1 MKVVLNILFLIFMC
15 LTAVGQ
21 RMPFFT
27 HHVTNPYI
35 YNPAFAGYDAHPVL
49 YLTHRQQWIGIDGA
63 PASTHLS
70 FHTPAGNAN
79 PFSLGGDLTHDQLG
93 IYRYSSFRTSAAYM
107 VPLSAEKEHYVRFGL
122 SAGLGMNGYDL
133 QGVNATDDAIFQ
145 AAQNAGAYFDAR
157 FGLQYHIEH
166 FNLGI
171 SLPHLF
177 TPPSLEEGVSEGGFD
192 QFSRIIGSI
201 NYRFKLNPEGKF
213 SIEPTILYHYAKE
226 FDPQLEALALLRFKE
241 SFWVGGGYQQQSG
254 IATLLGF
261 KVKNLSFSYHYGL
274 GNPELTAGT
283 MGTHELQLGLVLG
296 KKKATVKRKPRLT
309 TKANSEAIPEAVI
322 EAQKKQDKKKKK
334 QDKKKEETPSR
345 KQVSSSKPATSSKE
359 NVKQQP
365 DTANPNTKNDIELPA
380 NSENQNS
387 GADQNRSS
395 TTPPESYENHSFE
408 EIKESDNNT
417 ITLGEPEPS
426 DVPSEPRFAKAK
438 RKKSNHP
445 LEMNEGVYLIAGT
458 FSQQANAEKL
468 SRQLLSEGYQ
478 AKVGYNSDKDYYY
491 VSLMQ
496 TDDPEIVRNKISQ
509 IRKDPRFS
517 KSWILVIE

>member
-1 MKVVLNILFLIFMC
+1 MC

-49 YLTHRQQWIGIDGA
+49 YLTHRQQWLGIEGA

-79 PFSLGGDLTHDQLG
+79 PFSIGINLTHDQIG
-93 IYRYSSFRTSAAYM
+93 IFRYSSFRTTGAYM
-107 VPLSAEKEHYVRFGL
+107 VPLSAEKEHYFRLGL
-122 SAGLGMNGYDL
+122 SAGLGFNGYDL

-157 FGLQYHIEH
+157 FGLQYHFEH

-171 SLPHLF
+171 SLPQLF

-201 NYRFKLNPEGKF
+201 SYRFQLSPEGNF
-213 SIEPTILYHYAKE
+213 SVEPTVMYHYSQVVE
-226 FDPQLEALALLRFKE
+226 GQLEALALLRFKE
-241 SFWVGGGYQQQSG
+241 GFWVGGGYQQQAG
-254 IATLLGF
+254 IASLLGF

-274 GNPELTAGT
+274 GNRALTAGT
-283 MGTHELQLGLVLG
+283 MGTHELQLGLVMG
-296 KKKATVKRKPRLT
+296 KKKATLKRKPRLN
-309 TKANSEAIPEAVI
+309 TKTNNEAIPEAVI
-322 EAQKKQDKKKKK
+322 QAQKKQDKKKKK
-334 QDKKKEETPSR
+334 KKQEKNKKEATPSR
-345 KQVSSSKPATSSKE
+345 KQAGSSTPASTPE
-359 NVKQQP
+359 ETVKQQP
-365 DTANPNTKNDIELPA
+365 ATANPNPVNNKETPA
-380 NSENQNS
+380 NAEKQKPVS
-387 GADQNRSS
+387 DQPQPS
-395 TTPPESYENHSFE
+395 TPPPTSPESYENNSFD
-408 EIKESDNNT
+408 EIGGADDNT
-417 ITLGEPEPS
+417 ITLGEPAPS
-426 DVPSEPRFAKAK
+426 EIPSEPRFAKAK
-438 RKKSNHP
+438 RKKSSHP
-445 LEMNEGVYLIAGT
+445 LEMIEGAYLIAGT

-468 SRQLLSEGYQ
+468 SRQLVSEGYS
-478 AKVGYNSDKDYYY
+478 AKVGYNSDKLYYY
-491 VSLMQ
+491 VSLLQ
-496 TDDPEIVRNKISQ
+496 TDDPEVVRNKISQ